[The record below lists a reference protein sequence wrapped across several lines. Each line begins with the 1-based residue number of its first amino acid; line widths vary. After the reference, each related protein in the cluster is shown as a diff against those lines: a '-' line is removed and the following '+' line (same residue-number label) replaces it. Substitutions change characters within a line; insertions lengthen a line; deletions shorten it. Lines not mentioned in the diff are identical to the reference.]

1 MLAISHI
8 GRGACFP
15 ARQEVDLEQKK
26 KKKGEN
32 NLKPVT

>member
-8 GRGACFP
+8 GSASCFL
-15 ARQEVDLEQKK
+15 ARQEVDVAKK
-26 KKKGEN
+26 KKREN